1 MISIYIYGSLS
12 IYIYISVCGC
22 VFLFFWGGA
31 GEQVNQ
37 RVELRNAAQTLWPTF
52 SGTSCKGPAR
62 SQEGHFLS
70 GLESSSAEMPLTAI
84 QRIHVNWI
92 TNCISFGE
100 LGLGYYIIVRLCSFQ
115 VSMVLQQ
122 RTMPSGKSHICMR
135 RSLLSLSLPLS
146 LSLYICVMGDSRGH
160 LQEVQVRGCVG
171 HDNDS
176 SHIYAHPLRAA
187 W

>member
-1 MISIYIYGSLS
+1 MGPSV
-12 IYIYISVCGC
+12 YIYISVCGC

-100 LGLGYYIIVRLCSFQ
+100 LGLGYYITVRLCSFQ